1 MRHQVI
7 AVSVAIAAIAACSK
21 GAKGPVVA
29 SGSGFVVTTDEFK
42 AKLDEQSPFVRSRY
56 TTLERKKE
64 FLENIVRFKVLA
76 AEATRRKLD
85 QDPEVQETLRKI
97 MVQKLVRQEFDDNGG
112 KGVPDPEVRSYYDA
126 HLAEFQQPER
136 VRASM
141 IFLRADKGS
150 PQRAAKADAAKKTF
164 ARLKAE
170 SAKGPLAFS
179 SLARDVSEDPATKA
193 AGGDLGFRTH
203 EELEK
208 QWSKEVADAAF
219 ALKDVGQESS
229 VVEAPQGFFLLK
241 LGARQPGTHRTF
253 EELRPQ
259 LAARIA
265 RERRTADFDAFVKKL
280 RDSADVKVNDAE
292 LDKLAVAAVPMPPS
306 PGQPGAQPPAPASL
320 SRPPPAHEHDVK
332 R

>member
-1 MRHQVI
+1 MRHQAI
-7 AVSVAIAAIAACSK
+7 AVGVALAAITACSK
-21 GAKGPVVA
+21 GEKGPVVA
-29 SGSGFVVTTDEFK
+29 SGSGFVVTADEFK
-42 AKLDEQSPFVRSRY
+42 AKLEEQSPFVRSRY

-64 FLENIVRFKVLA
+64 FLENIIRFKVLA
-76 AEATRRKLD
+76 AEAARRKLD

-97 MVQKLVRQEFDDNGG
+97 MVQKLVRQSFDD
-112 KGVPDPEVRSYYDA
+112 KGAKDVPDAEVRSYYDA

-136 VRASM
+136 VRVSM
-141 IFLRADKGS
+141 ILLRADKGS
-150 PQRAAKADAAKKTF
+150 PQRAGKGEAARKAF

-170 SAKGPLAFS
+170 SAKGPLVFS
-179 SLARDVSEDPATKA
+179 SLARDISEDPATKA

-219 ALKDVGQESS
+219 ALKAVGQESS
-229 VVEAPQGFFLLK
+229 IVEAPQGFFLLK
-241 LGARQPGTHRTF
+241 LGARQPGVHRTY

-265 RERRTADFDAFVKKL
+265 RERRTADFDAFVKNL
-280 RDSADVKVNDAE
+280 RASADVKVNDAE
-292 LDKLAVAAVPMPPS
+292 LDKVAVAAVPTGLPGAKPSQSAPPS
-306 PGQPGAQPPAPASL
+306 RPLPPRAP
-320 SRPPPAHEHDVK
+320 VK

>member
-1 MRHQVI
+1 M
-7 AVSVAIAAIAACSK
+7 AVGVAVAAIAACSK
-21 GAKGPVVA
+21 ADKGPVVA
-29 SGSGFVVTTDEFK
+29 RGDGFVVTADEFK
-42 AKLDEQSPFVRSRY
+42 AKLEEQSPFVRSRY

-76 AEATRRKLD
+76 AEAARRKLD
-85 QDPEVQETLRKI
+85 KDPEVQETLRKI
-97 MVQKLVRQEFDDNGG
+97 MVQKLVRQSFDDPQGG
-112 KGVPDPEVRSYYDA
+112 KDIPDAEVKSYFDA

-150 PQRAAKADAAKKTF
+150 PQRGAKADAAKKAY
-164 ARLKAE
+164 ARLKTE
-170 SAKGPLAFS
+170 SAKGSLAFS
-179 SLARDVSEDPATKA
+179 GLARDLSEDPASKA

-229 VVEAPQGFFLLK
+229 VVEAPQGFFIFK
-241 LGARQPGTHRTF
+241 LGARQPGAHRTF
-253 EELRPQ
+253 EEMRAQ

-265 RERRTADFDAFVKKL
+265 RERRTSDFDAFVKKL
-280 RDSADVKVNDAE
+280 RDSAGVKVDDAE
-292 LDKLAVAAVPMPPS
+292 LEKVAVAALPPPP
-306 PGQPGAQPPAPASL
+306 PGQPAAHAPVAPPPPHAPPQPPHAQGQP
-320 SRPPPAHEHDVK
+320 VK